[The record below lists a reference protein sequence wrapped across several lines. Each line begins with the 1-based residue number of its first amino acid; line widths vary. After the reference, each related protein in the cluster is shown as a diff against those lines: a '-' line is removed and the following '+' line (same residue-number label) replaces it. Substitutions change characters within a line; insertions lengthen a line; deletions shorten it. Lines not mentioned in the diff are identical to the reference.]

1 MHHLGGL
8 ISFEKLCIKIISM
21 DTVVLFFILGAI
33 ALVTLL
39 FLYSKGKVTG
49 SFMISGVVVIM
60 CIFSFIT
67 GRL

>member
-1 MHHLGGL
+1 VRHLGGF

-39 FLYSKGKVTG
+39 ILYSKGKVTG
-49 SFMISGVVVIM
+49 SFMISGLVVIM
-60 CIFSFIT
+60 FIFSFIT
-67 GRL
+67 GR

>member
-1 MHHLGGL
+1 VRHLGGL

-39 FLYSKGKVTG
+39 ILYSKGKVTG
-49 SFMISGVVVIM
+49 S
-60 CIFSFIT
+60 
-67 GRL
+67 L

>member
-1 MHHLGGL
+1 MRHLGGL

-39 FLYSKGKVTG
+39 ILYSKGKVTG

-60 CIFSFIT
+60 FIFSFIT

>member
-1 MHHLGGL
+1 MGGL

-39 FLYSKGKVTG
+39 ILYSKGKVTG

-60 CIFSFIT
+60 FIFSFIT
-67 GRL
+67 GR